1 MATALTFD
9 PVTLPPAAEALRSEV
24 RQFVAE
30 TLGNERRRNS
40 DFGASHDPEFS
51 RALGQRG
58 WIGMTWPTKYGG
70 GGRSF
75 FERYVMTEE
84 LLAAGAPVGAHWI
97 ADRQSGPLLLR
108 YGTEA

>member
-1 MATALTFD
+1 
-9 PVTLPPAAEALRSEV
+9 
-24 RQFVAE
+24 
-30 TLGNERRRNS
+30 
-40 DFGASHDPEFS
+40 
-51 RALGQRG
+51 
-58 WIGMTWPTKYGG
+58 MTWPTQYGG

-108 YGTEA
+108 YGTEAQREFFLPKIIAGKCFFSIGMSEPGIGREGV